1 MPYQETILKELYHS
15 FESHNLIDGLQ
26 VNLKGWVRTNRNN
39 GSIGFIELSD
49 GTTFL
54 NVQLVYSKDQ
64 VDDFDSYSHYL
75 TGSSLS
81 VNGEVK
87 LTPNMKQPFEIHI
100 HHIEL
105 FGGVSDD
112 YPLQK
117 KRHTFEFLRDIAYL
131 RPRTNT
137 FYALARVR
145 SKLSYAMHKWFNDN
159 DFYYIHTP
167 IITGIDSE
175 GAGQVFDVNAKKEDG
190 KPFFDKPVHLTVS
203 GQLHVEPFAL
213 ALRNV
218 YTFGPTFRAENS
230 NTPRHASEFWMVEP
244 EMAFCDIHKALKIVE
259 NLLKYC
265 INDLLKNAKDELN
278 FFNAFVDK
286 NLLERL
292 HKIVD
297 SSWEVIP
304 YTKAVEILEDAKNK
318 GHHFDNE
325 NIFWGMDL
333 QSEHERYITEQ
344 VVKGPTWI
352 IDYPKEA
359 KAFYMK
365 QNPDGKT
372 VAAYDLLVPEIGE
385 LIGGSQRED
394 DYEKLRQRMEE
405 CHLLKDDSALWYLN
419 TRRFGGCV
427 HSGFGIGFDRFLMLL
442 TGLNNIRD
450 VQLYPRTAN
459 QVKY

>member
-1 MPYQETILKELYHS
+1 MTTLLRKVLLFVLNHTSRLYPDKLFLILKFYLRNGEKL
-15 FESHNLIDGLQ
+15 
-26 VNLKGWVRTNRNN
+26 NLKSPQTFMEKLQWLKLYARDKGYTKMVDKISAKEYVA
-39 GSIGFIELSD
+39 SIIGQEYVIPTIKQYNS
-49 GTTFL
+49 
-54 NVQLVYSKDQ
+54 
-64 VDDFDSYSHYL
+64 VDEIDFASLPNQFVLKCSHDS
-75 TGSSLS
+75 
-81 VNGEVK
+81 
-87 LTPNMKQPFEIHI
+87 
-100 HHIEL
+100 
-105 FGGVSDD
+105 GGVVVC
-112 YPLQK
+112 K
-117 KRHTFEFLRDIAYL
+117 
-131 RPRTNT
+131 
-137 FYALARVR
+137 
-145 SKLSYAMHKWFNDN
+145 
-159 DFYYIHTP
+159 
-167 IITGIDSE
+167 
-175 GAGQVFDVNAKKEDG
+175 
-190 KPFFDKPVHLTVS
+190 
-203 GQLHVEPFAL
+203 
-213 ALRNV
+213 
-218 YTFGPTFRAENS
+218 
-230 NTPRHASEFWMVEP
+230 
-244 EMAFCDIHKALKIVE
+244 
-259 NLLKYC
+259 
-265 INDLLKNAKDELN
+265 
-278 FFNAFVDK
+278 DK